1 MVGIGVFV
9 AALVAL
15 DLEEAGQVELS
26 EEVEAEEVEGA
37 ERASSVGSFKKRE
50 PVPTEIDA
58 LTPMTCPPA

>member
-1 MVGIGVFV
+1 M